1 LEYWLNGIHCD
12 YSIAEFT
19 PVAETAQFSSSDAK
33 SIQPNTDSRWR
44 LVARVIGVVIML
56 IGGVIGFE
64 LITMAPPVPQMIVLA
79 LVMIGLGGIAA
90 WKPEL

>member
-1 LEYWLNGIHCD
+1 
-12 YSIAEFT
+12 
-19 PVAETAQFSSSDAK
+19 
-33 SIQPNTDSRWR
+33 
-44 LVARVIGVVIML
+44 ML